1 MLNDSSSA
9 HSLPKYS
16 RPFSLEQAAASLFP
30 ADPPLTSGP
39 IISDLTDVATPPA
52 DSVLSDWSDS
62 GESQSVEV
70 KEEPSNPVDSP
81 VDTPLSPTTF
91 INSILLDHEQPPLNP
106 PITAGQSPTS
116 SAPSPQCQTVA
127 CID

>member
-16 RPFSLEQAAASLFP
+16 RPFSLELQRVCSQLT
-30 ADPPLTSGP
+30 PPLTSGP

-52 DSVLSDWSDS
+52 DSVLSDWSDT

-106 PITAGQSPTS
+106 PNTAGQSPTS
-116 SAPSPQCQTVA
+116 SGPPPQCQTVA